1 MNSRTI
7 VVGVLCLSLVFVSLG
22 CTQRLT
28 DFTVISSKNVDLS
41 RAAEFKRGSARVE
54 GRDTTYIII
63 FFPTGIPNLKEA
75 IDRAI
80 EDVPG
85 AVALVDG
92 VVTFEHW
99 YIPLIFGQ
107 QSYVV
112 EGLPLIDRS
121 LLSGQELPSNYIVSY
136 YDESNNEQKV
146 IYLTETEFSDVKTA
160 IKNKDTKALKN
171 ILITN

>member
-1 MNSRTI
+1 MNLRTI

-41 RAAEFKRGSARVE
+41 RAAEFKRGSERVE
-54 GRDTTYIII
+54 GKDTIYIILFI
-63 FFPTGIPNLKEA
+63 PTGIPNLKEA
-75 IDRAI
+75 IDNAI
-80 EDVPG
+80 EKVPG

-92 VVTFEHW
+92 VVKIESW
-99 YIPLIFGQ
+99 YFFIGA
-107 QSYVV
+107 QSYIV

-121 LLSGQELPSNYIVSY
+121 LLSGQELPSNYIVGY
-136 YDESNNEQKV
+136 YDESNKEEKIV
-146 IYLTETEFSDVKTA
+146 YLTEAEFLDVKTA
-160 IKNKDTKALKN
+160 IKNKDAKTVKQ